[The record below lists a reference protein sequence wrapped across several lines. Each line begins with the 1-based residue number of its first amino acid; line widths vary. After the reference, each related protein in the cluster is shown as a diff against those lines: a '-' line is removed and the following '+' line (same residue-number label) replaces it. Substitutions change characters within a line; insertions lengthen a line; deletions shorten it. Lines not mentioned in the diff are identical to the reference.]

1 MKSITET
8 SRAPNPMR
16 KDNCRHQPMSRPWPK
31 KRYWTDMRPP
41 GVLVNDKYEILH
53 FVGQTEKYLVPPTG
67 KPSFN
72 ILTMARQDLKY
83 KLTTALNKAFREK
96 TDAPKGVRIN

>member
-1 MKSITET
+1 VPSQTDIQALTEKAILDGY
-8 SRAPNPMR
+8 AP
-16 KDNCRHQPMSRPWPK
+16 S
-31 KRYWTDMRPP
+31 

-72 ILTMARQDLKY
+72 ILTMARHDLKY
-83 KLTTALNKAFREK
+83 KLTTALNKAFPRK
-96 TDAPKGVRIN
+96 NTYDAKGHSNQGKRFFHGG